1 MKRIP
6 NYALYGES
14 ALPVWCDLLHLEWI
28 TERSR
33 PNRWEI
39 KPHQHDALLQI
50 VYIRSGEGEISIE
63 NRRIAFTAPCI
74 ILLPCRTV
82 HAFRC
87 TEETDGPIITAA
99 QRPLESMARIA
110 SPDVFGL
117 IQQPAVIPLPWPADG
132 QEPFWPL
139 FQLLQQEAQNM
150 ARGHVAAGLSLLIA
164 LLVQISRLDRQSTAR
179 RPGKG
184 RRAALLGQFRELVNQ
199 HFRSHWT
206 LDLYAE
212 KLGISPA
219 QLGRIC
225 REELGE
231 APMALVGGRVMR
243 EAQRQ
248 LAYTD
253 LEIKQ
258 IAHGL
263 GFSDSSY
270 FSRYFRKQAGITP
283 REFRDAFQ
291 SAEGAVVAVPR
302 EDRLVSR

>member
-14 ALPVWCDLLHLEWI
+14 ALPIWCDLLHCEWI
-28 TERSR
+28 TERSK

-39 KPHQHDALLQI
+39 KPHQHDALLQV
-50 VYIRSGEGEISIE
+50 VYIRSGQGEVSIE

-87 TEETDGPIITAA
+87 TEQTDGPIVTAV

-110 SPDVFGL
+110 SPDLLGL

-132 QEPFWPL
+132 TEPFWPL
-139 FQLLQQEAQNM
+139 FRLLEEEAHSH
-150 ARGHVAAGLSLLIA
+150 ASGHIAAGLSLLIT
-164 LLVQISRLDRQSTAR
+164 LLVQISRLDRQTTSP
-179 RPGKG
+179 RPSQG
-184 RRAALLGQFRELVNQ
+184 RRAALLEQFRELVNQ

-206 LDLYAE
+206 LELYAGR
-212 KLGISPA
+212 LGISAA

-231 APMALVGGRVMR
+231 APMALVNARMMR

-248 LAYTD
+248 LAYSD

-263 GFSDSSY
+263 GFSDTSY
-270 FSRYFRKQAGITP
+270 FSRYFRKQAGIRP
-283 REFRDAFQ
+283 SEFRAAFL
-291 SAEGAVVAVPR
+291 SETAAA
-302 EDRLVSR
+302 DRQGRDGPSDEA